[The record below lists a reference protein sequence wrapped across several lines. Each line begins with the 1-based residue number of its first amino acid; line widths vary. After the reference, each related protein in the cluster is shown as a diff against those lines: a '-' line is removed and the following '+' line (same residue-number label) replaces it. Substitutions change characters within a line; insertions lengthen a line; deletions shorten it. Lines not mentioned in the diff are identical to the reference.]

1 MSKMDVNISWRV
13 WQNMHKKT
21 KDQHDIVMR
30 NNEIVCPGYHDKYHC
45 SIDTNNKLVKNPENK
60 FGNAV
65 IDKIQNGDY
74 IIIPESNNK
83 VEFLLV
89 QVIGDAVFKIINN
102 ICKYKNITGEIIE
115 ISLHLF
121 SFKTPTL
128 WAVMSGEGVAY
139 CASSMRNGVKDRPCK
154 KDWDT
159 AEIMTAYV
167 RPVKIIKKL
176 HVSDYPIIINKYIG
190 SKTRGSIVRNKDND
204 IIQI

>member
-1 MSKMDVNISWRV
+1 MFI
-13 WQNMHKKT
+13 
-21 KDQHDIVMR
+21 
-30 NNEIVCPGYHDKYHC
+30 
-45 SIDTNNKLVKNPENK
+45 
-60 FGNAV
+60 
-65 IDKIQNGDY
+65 
-74 IIIPESNNK
+74 
-83 VEFLLV
+83 
-89 QVIGDAVFKIINN
+89 
-102 ICKYKNITGEIIE
+102 
-115 ISLHLF
+115 HLF
-121 SFKTPTL
+121 SFTKAGSSVPDEPCETPSL
-128 WAVMSGEGVAY
+128 RVWAVMSGEGVAY

>member
-45 SIDTNNKLVKNPENK
+45 SIDNNNKLVKNPENK
-60 FGNAV
+60 YGNAV
-65 IDKIQNGDY
+65 IDEIKNGDY
-74 IIIPESNNK
+74 IIIPESGNK
-83 VEFLLV
+83 NEFLLV
-89 QVIGDAVFKIINN
+89 QVIGDAVLKIINN
-102 ICKYKNITGEIIE
+102 ICKYKNITGETIE
-115 ISLHLF
+115 ISL
-121 SFKTPTL
+121 
-128 WAVMSGEGVAY
+128 
-139 CASSMRNGVKDRPCK
+139 KDRQCK
-154 KDWDT
+154 KDWAT

-176 HVSDYPIIINKYIG
+176 HVSDYPILINKYIG